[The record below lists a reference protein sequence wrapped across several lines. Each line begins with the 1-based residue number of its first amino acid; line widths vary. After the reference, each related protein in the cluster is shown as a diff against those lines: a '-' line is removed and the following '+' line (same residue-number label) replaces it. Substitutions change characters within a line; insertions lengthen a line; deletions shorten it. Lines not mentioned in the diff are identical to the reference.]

1 VGATG
6 ERSAERVFTA
16 GPEAPGLARRFLTET
31 LAGWGLPY
39 LVTELNLAVS
49 ELVTNAFLHGRGDIA
64 VRLTLSSMLRL
75 AVHDYGAGQ
84 PAIRQYSSTATTGRG
99 MHLVDSLCDRWG
111 TTAEGTGK
119 WVWLERDL
127 DGSRAGGA
135 LADPPKARLRPGSP
149 GEPSQGLAG
158 GPEQAR
164 DRRRR
169 VA

>member
-1 VGATG
+1 VAATG
-6 ERSAERVFTA
+6 ERSAERVFPS

-64 VRLTLSSMLRL
+64 VRLTLSSTLRV
-75 AVHDYGAGQ
+75 AVHDYGVGQ

-111 TTAEGTGK
+111 TTADGSGK

-127 DGSRAGGA
+127 DGSRAGGTRS
-135 LADPPKARLRPGSP
+135 DPPEAGLHLARP
-149 GEPSQGLAG
+149 GEPSQGFAG
-158 GPEQAR
+158 AR
-164 DRRRR
+164 DRRGR